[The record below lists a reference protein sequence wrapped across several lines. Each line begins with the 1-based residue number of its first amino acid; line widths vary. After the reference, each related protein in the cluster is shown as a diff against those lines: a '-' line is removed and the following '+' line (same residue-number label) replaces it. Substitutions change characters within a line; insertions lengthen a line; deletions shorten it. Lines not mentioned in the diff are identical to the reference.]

1 MVSNWLSQYH
11 NISNLYTKG
20 AVFGLEFSEYIIE
33 ESDKSFVVSILL
45 VEKDLAMPI
54 SLQLTTTDVS
64 ASKC

>member
-1 MVSNWLSQYH
+1 M
-11 NISNLYTKG
+11 
-20 AVFGLEFSEYIIE
+20 FGLEFSEYIIE